1 MKARN
6 GQVALYLVMALLA
19 IAVLMLVNVNAFLA
33 VRSKNRMMNAVDEAA
48 IAAAKHQGYLLNE
61 IGRMN
66 VEHLKAAVRGEPW
79 TDDEGVSMEARMR
92 KLAFLD
98 PVDAIGKA
106 NDAAADWG
114 YREGAEPR
122 ALEGFRDHISEI
134 RNNPDLYPPAVDGN
148 NSWMEY
154 ANKLASALGG
164 SPAVLPSYME
174 MVNPGSS
181 GRFADHGFYDVLSAK
196 AWCWFTISDHMRYL
210 DGDPSQLE
218 PYEITPVEIPENSEV
233 FSLHITYKTW
243 RDSEWFNDTYYDSYK
258 NQFKEPWT
266 NFVCQVTG
274 LSPASFATN
283 AYAANLDEKWA
294 FYDTSWQSWS
304 SPDPD
309 SHRTPFDPDNFPIA
323 GTVKPE
329 YDVAGCV
336 ASCMMLGHIQQLG
349 RDDEKRESDKT
360 ILVTAEAK
368 PLGTVEDLDGGGR
381 APVTAYHS
389 FIAKSHSDAQIF
401 TEAQL
406 VLMGSVP
413 RAPGCSM
420 EPGWYEHVKKHSPQQ
435 PGAGCGYCRLW
446 AEWSEPSFR
455 SRIRSWLQQNADS
468 CRSGGGGKVE
478 KGGYPYAH

>member
-66 VEHLKAAVRGEPW
+66 VEHLKAAVLGEPW
-79 TDDEGVSMEARMR
+79 ADETGVDKMIRLRA
-92 KLAFLD
+92 LAFLE
-98 PVDAIGKA
+98 PVQGIVRA
-106 NDAAADWG
+106 NEAAADWG
-114 YREGAEPR
+114 YRGGEETS
-122 ALEGFRDHISEI
+122 ALAGFMDHISEI
-134 RNNPDLYPPAVDGN
+134 KNNPDLYPPTEGGVN
-148 NSWMEY
+148 LWHLY
-154 ANKLASALGG
+154 AGALAGALGG
-164 SPAVLPSYME
+164 SPAVVPSYME
-174 MVNPGSS
+174 MENPGSS
-181 GRFADHGFYDVLSAK
+181 GLFANNGFYDVLAAK
-196 AWCWFTISDHMRYL
+196 AWCWFTIGNNAQYL
-210 DGDPSQLE
+210 DGDPSQIE
-218 PYEITPVEIPENSEV
+218 PYEITPVEVPENSEV

-243 RDSEWFNDTYYDSYK
+243 MDSEWREEWRGSGFSEK
-258 NQFKEPWT
+258 WT

-274 LSPASFATN
+274 LSPDSFATN
-283 AYAANLDEKWA
+283 SYAASETEVWA
-294 FYDTSWQSWS
+294 FYDDMWRTWS
-304 SPDPD
+304 
-309 SHRTPFDPDNFPIA
+309 TTYNPDNFPIA
-323 GTVKPE
+323 GTIKPE

-336 ASCMMLGHIQQLG
+336 ASCMMLGHIRQLG
-349 RDDEKRESDKT
+349 KDDEKLESDKT

-381 APVTAYHS
+381 APVTAYNR
-389 FIAKSHSDAQIF
+389 FIAASRPYEKIF

-446 AEWSEPSFR
+446 AEWSEPAFR
-455 SRIRSWLQQNADS
+455 SQIRSWLQQNADS
-468 CRSGGGGKVE
+468 CRSGGPGGKVE
-478 KGGYPYAH
+478 KGGSPYAH

>member
-33 VRSKNRMMNAVDEAA
+33 VRSKNRMMNAVDEAT

-66 VEHLKAAVRGEPW
+66 VEHLKAAVLGEPW
-79 TDDEGVSMEARMR
+79 VDENDEDKMIRLRE
-92 KLAFLD
+92 LAFLE
-98 PVDAIGKA
+98 PVKGIARA
-106 NDAAADWG
+106 NEAAADWG
-114 YREGAEPR
+114 YRDGAEPR

-134 RNNPDLYPPAVDGN
+134 LNNPDLYPPTEGGENLWHV
-148 NSWMEY
+148 Y
-154 ANKLASALGG
+154 AQALASALGG
-164 SPAVLPSYME
+164 SPAVVPSYME

-181 GRFADHGFYDVLSAK
+181 GLFANQGFYDVLAAM
-196 AWCWFTISDHMRYL
+196 AWCWFTIGNNAQYL
-210 DGDPSQLE
+210 DGDPSQIE
-218 PYEITPVEIPENSEV
+218 PYEITPVEVPENSEV
-233 FSLHITYKTW
+233 FSLHVTYKTW
-243 RDSEWFNDTYYDSYK
+243 MDSGWKDEYIAGKGFSAK
-258 NQFKEPWT
+258 WT

-274 LSPASFATN
+274 LTPESFSKSS
-283 AYAANLDEKWA
+283 YAASETEVWA
-294 FYDTSWQSWS
+294 FYDDMWRTWS
-304 SPDPD
+304 TTYNPDD
-309 SHRTPFDPDNFPIA
+309 FPIA
-323 GTVKPE
+323 STIKPE

-349 RDDEKRESDKT
+349 KDDEKLESDKT

-381 APVTAYHS
+381 APVTAYHG

-413 RAPGCSM
+413 RSPGCSM
-420 EPGWYEHVKKHSPQQ
+420 EPGWYDHVKKHSPQQ
-435 PGAGCGYCRLW
+435 PGTGCGYCRLW
-446 AEWSEPSFR
+446 TEWSDPSFR

-468 CRSGGGGKVE
+468 CRSGGDGGKIE